1 MSLEK
6 RKNSGCLHAEDMA
19 MQSDHLASKSEEG
32 DSWLP
37 LLPVIQLPLG
47 CHLAQADWQGFK
59 SKEETAIT
67 LGELQ

>member
-1 MSLEK
+1 MRTK
-6 RKNSGCLHAEDMA
+6 GCLNTKGMT

-47 CHLAQADWQGFK
+47 RHLVQAD
-59 SKEETAIT
+59 
-67 LGELQ
+67 